1 MMNLTERKKAIW
13 NDALASHKEVID
25 NYATSIK
32 ELQSSVTTVGEENYD
47 NSTIGQQ
54 SETFEQISHLR
65 EQLDFAKEE
74 LDLMNRMELDHVHQQ
89 VQLGSVVETDKRIF
103 FLSVSVEEFESNG
116 EKLFGLSLK
125 SPLGM
130 AMLGK
135 KRDDSFSYGDTTYT
149 IKSLY

>member
-1 MMNLTERKKAIW
+1 M
-13 NDALASHKEVID
+13 
-25 NYATSIK
+25 
-32 ELQSSVTTVGEENYD
+32 QSSVTTVGEENYD